1 MSIRGIILKSG
12 YCVHRHR
19 IGPIPVGYAPLV
31 LAVVVLIA
39 AIIRLCPWQWAV
51 GSTVGAGG
59 LVLAMWLVG
68 QRGFLIFRPKNFA
81 PMQVE
86 PLQADE
92 KIASRATGYF
102 EVGGK
107 RRYFVEARTYFSTVE
122 TREHIL
128 MAYIPYTRFLLVATS
143 PRDEVGWW
151 YIFFQP
157 GMLRAVQSGEIHFG
171 TRPRPALRITYQP
184 DNSSLQTVYL
194 SCDDVESLH
203 RILND
208 LRLDANLL

>member
-12 YCVHRHR
+12 YCLHRHK
-19 IGPIPVGYAPLV
+19 IGPIPVGYVPLV
-31 LAVVVLIA
+31 LAAVILIS
-39 AIIRLCPWQWAV
+39 AIIRLCPWTWAV
-51 GSTVGAGG
+51 GSAVVAG
-59 LVLAMWLVG
+59 VLALAVWFVG
-68 QRGFLIFRPKNFA
+68 RRGFLIFRPKSFA

-86 PLQADE
+86 PLQVDE
-92 KIASRATGYF
+92 KTASRATGYF

-107 RRYFVEARTYFSTVE
+107 RRYFVEAKTYFSTVE

-151 YIFFQP
+151 YIFFRP

-171 TRPRPALRITYQP
+171 TRPRPALRVTYQP
-184 DNSSLQTVYL
+184 DNSSPQTVYL
-194 SCDDVESLH
+194 SCDDVASLH

-208 LRLDANLL
+208 LRLDADLI